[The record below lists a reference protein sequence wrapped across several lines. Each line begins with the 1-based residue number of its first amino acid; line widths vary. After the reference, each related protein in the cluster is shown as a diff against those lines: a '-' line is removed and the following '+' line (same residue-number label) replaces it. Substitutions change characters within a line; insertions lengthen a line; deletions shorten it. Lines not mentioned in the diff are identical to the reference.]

1 MKELLELRRKYDAVV
16 ELAMKYADDGIETW
30 KRMVEFANRCLAEQT
45 NSKNKLKEQHETIME
60 LTMKVH
66 ELEMKVELETQKAM
80 RVELKLMEEK
90 LEMKRGAPPSDS

>member
-16 ELAMKYADDGIETW
+16 ELAMKYADDGIETR